1 MGRLPLHSHRVQPLP
16 SRTASCP
23 HLQALQPHSA
33 GAARDG
39 APDVDQCGSGSAAR
53 ACHAHLHPHPEF
65 RVSFDAMLAAT
76 APPACCRCCCN
87 GAAGLLPL
95 LLQRRRRPAATAT
108 AHPPPAPPQQVPW
121 RRARHRLLFAAG
133 HAAGGGLGAMVRAAP
148 PRVELASWS
157 HLPGTL
163 RGLSCAAGGQGCP
176 AHRQERELLGML
188 CWLARR
194 LGSKAAHACAAAAT
208 PAAPRL
214 LCT

>member
-1 MGRLPLHSHRVQPLP
+1 MGSATLGNR
-16 SRTASCP
+16 
-23 HLQALQPHSA
+23 LQPV
-33 GAARDG
+33 GG
-39 APDVDQCGSGSAAR
+39 G
-53 ACHAHLHPHPEF
+53 
-65 RVSFDAMLAAT
+65 AT
-76 APPACCRCCCN
+76 ACNRHCRCCIVIAALLKHTVALVVNPLIASAPAQVDAGAVSHAHRPHRCD
-87 GAAGLLPL
+87 GGCFVLHARAAGLLPL